1 MNRKIFLFL
10 AIAVMISSCGKP
22 VAATVTPTVTSA
34 PPPTSTPNI
43 LPTERPLPTVTPACI
58 SPNPTQADIDRA
70 LAYTGGTFN
79 TPDWEQ
85 SYTVNETTVA
95 VLWQDVPQSALVF
108 LEARIKPC
116 GYEEPDL
123 NKDFSDENWVAIF
136 ANYESYELMDECKRD
151 DGLRLYEFK
160 TQNQGFEYRIKYW
173 VENDTDTRVIVTMIV
188 FPLETKLLLDEYSS
202 MLFPGYSTCP

>member
-1 MNRKIFLFL
+1 MNKKIFLFL

-22 VAATVTPTVTSA
+22 VAATPTSA
-34 PPPTSTPNI
+34 PPPTSTPKI

-70 LAYTGGTFN
+70 LAYTSEVFSAPDWGQSYEAVDGRVSVTWQN
-79 TPDWEQ
+79 TPLGA
-85 SYTVNETTVA
+85 VA
-95 VLWQDVPQSALVF
+95 YLQALIF
-108 LEARIKPC
+108 PC
-116 GYEEPDL
+116 SYEEPDL
-123 NKDFSDENWVAIF
+123 NNYFSDENWEAIF

-188 FPLETKLLLDEYSS
+188 FPLESKLLLDEYSS
-202 MLFPGYSTCP
+202 MLFFNYSTCP